1 MKKDGGQN
9 MGYILPINNEQYT
22 QYVHRTTIYKTNQIK
37 LNPVNPMSLNMNQ
50 QMHGLNHVE
59 RKAMTKKQS
68 QYIENIRSQYTGK
81 GLLYNESI

>member
-1 MKKDGGQN
+1 
-9 MGYILPINNEQYT
+9 MGYILPINNEQYN
-22 QYVHRTTIYKTNQIK
+22 QYVHRTTTYKTNLMRLHQV
-37 LNPVNPMSLNMNQ
+37 NPVSLNNNQ
-50 QMHGLNHVE
+50 RTYDLHQTE

>member
-1 MKKDGGQN
+1 
-9 MGYILPINNEQYT
+9 MGYILPINNEQYN
-22 QYVHRTTIYKTNQIK
+22 QYVHRTTTYKTNLMRLHQV
-37 LNPVNPMSLNMNQ
+37 NPVSLNNNQ
-50 QMHGLNHVE
+50 RTYDLHQVE